1 MFLEICIFRWW
12 GVKVQSLIKE
22 MMLDSKVSLHIV
34 PNDKAY
40 DQKRHGDGDE
50 DQFRSYI
57 NFASQLNSTFDL
69 IIDDGRARVPVR

>member
-1 MFLEICIFRWW
+1 MFLEICFFRWW

-34 PNDKAY
+34 PNDKTY